1 MNKKKKLI
9 IIDQSFKDYTG
20 HHYNYNKYLYN
31 KLNKNLDISFYVNEK
46 VLKQIKNSFNKNFF
60 NIFKETSYSVNYKI
74 PFLNKI
80 KKFKIFRHLFF
91 FISKYYFTN
100 IYLLKFIRPK
110 IFMSDFY
117 NKLFFLY
124 KNNKN
129 SIFFLHSLS
138 ESEFL
143 ETLFFLHNN
152 NNNNNNNNKIYIV
165 YRRDPRF
172 LKNFFLVI
180 NKLID
185 NKYAYLLTDSFKIKN
200 YLENEINKKIYLVNI
215 PINFN
220 YNEKKKFV
228 NKKKKKFI
236 VSYLGDA
243 RLEKGFFEL
252 PFLLKKKNFNK
263 KFQFRIQANS
273 NGYDLNL
280 YNKTISILKKIKNLN
295 LLKKQLNEEEY
306 VKILF
311 NSDII
316 LLPYRSEFYQ
326 YRTSSIFYEGI
337 YAEKIIIVT
346 ANTWMSSFY
355 EDNLILKKLI
365 LSDKNNLG
373 KILNYIYENYNLLIK
388 NIISLKKNILIK
400 NNISLLKRLFKN
412 SKKTNILVKKK
423 VKYISY
429 LLDENVINRRVD
441 GNQLGT
447 LNIIKNIFS
456 NQFLFNKR
464 FYFNILFNCK
474 IDAKNFLFTINNL
487 LRLFSLNDICFKY
500 VHAVSSYF
508 LKNNKLSY
516 HLTLNEKN
524 LFFKDIILLNFHF
537 YINHLKKINYLKK
550 IILVHD
556 VYSQTNNQR
565 QFLDDKNNHYIFMS
579 YNEFSRINF
588 LKAQKYLIYPISTH
602 DFVNNNNL
610 RKKFQKYNYIF
621 ISSGSDVD
629 KTNLE
634 IILKT
639 INKPIN
645 IVGEICFKL
654 NNNFLDLNFSNLI
667 LKGFVN
673 NLEEYFNNP
682 ENVFLIPRYEGIGIP
697 IKFLELL
704 KFRSKAVLF
713 GNANSFGLPNHL
725 VEDFIYAE
733 NQHFSLEDFINR
745 INYKKLYN
753 NLISSI
759 KSNNNHNKNKLLKN
773 IKC

>member
-1 MNKKKKLI
+1 MSKKKKLL

-31 KLNKNLDISFYVNEK
+31 NFSKNFDISFYVNKK
-46 VLKQIKNSFNKNFF
+46 VINQIKNSFSKNFF
-60 NIFKETSYSVNYKI
+60 NIFKETSYSVNYRVFFFK
-74 PFLNKI
+74 KI
-80 KKFKIFRHLFF
+80 KEIKIFRYLFF
-91 FISKYYFTN
+91 SIIKYNFLFNLLVKFYARK
-100 IYLLKFIRPK
+100 IYVT
-110 IFMSDFY
+110 DFY

-138 ESEFL
+138 ENEFL
-143 ETLFFLHNN
+143 ETLFFLYN
-152 NNNNNNNNKIYIV
+152 NNNNNNNNKIYII

-172 LKNFFLVI
+172 LKDFFLII

-185 NKYAYLLTDSFKIKN
+185 NNYVYLLTDSFKIKN
-200 YLENEINKKIYLVNI
+200 FLENEIDKKIYLVNI
-215 PINFN
+215 PVNFN
-220 YNEKKKFV
+220 YNRTNKFV
-228 NKKKKKFI
+228 NKKKKKYI
-236 VSYLGDA
+236 ISYLGDA
-243 RLEKGFFEL
+243 RLEKGFFSL
-252 PFLLKKKNFNK
+252 PSLLKKINFNK
-263 KFQFRIQANS
+263 KYKFIIQANS

-295 LLKKQLNEEEY
+295 LLKKQLNEKEY
-306 VKILF
+306 LKILF
-311 NSDII
+311 NTDIVF
-316 LLPYRSEFYQ
+316 LPYRSEFYQ

-337 YAEKIIIVT
+337 YAEKIVIVT

-355 EDNLILKKLI
+355 QDNLILKKLI
-365 LSDKNNLG
+365 LSDKNNLE
-373 KILNYIYENYNLLIK
+373 KILNYIHKNYYLLIK

-400 NNISLLKRLFKN
+400 NNISLLKILFKN
-412 SKKTNILVKKK
+412 SKKTNISVKNN
-423 VKYISY
+423 VKHISY
-429 LLDENVINRRVD
+429 LVDENTINKRVD
-441 GNQLGT
+441 GNQFGT
-447 LNIIKNIFS
+447 INIIKNIFS
-456 NQFLFNKR
+456 DEFLLNKR
-464 FYFNILFNCK
+464 LYFNIIFNR
-474 IDAKNFLFTINNL
+474 NFDPKYGLFTINNI
-487 LRLFSLNDICFKY
+487 LRIFSFKDI
-500 VHAVSSYF
+500 YF
-508 LKNNKLSY
+508 NLVPVISQFRLKNNKLSY
-516 HLTLNEKN
+516 YLNLKEKD
-524 LFFKDIILLNFHF
+524 LFFKDIVLLNFHF
-537 YINHLKKINYLKK
+537 YNNQLKNINYLKK

-556 VYSQTNNQR
+556 VYSQINNQR
-565 QFLDDKNNHYIFMS
+565 QFLDHKNNHYIFVS
-579 YNEFSRINF
+579 YHEFLRIHF
-588 LKAQKYLIYPISTH
+588 FKAKKYLVFPIYID

-621 ISSGSDVD
+621 ISSGADVD

-634 IILKT
+634 IMLKT

-654 NNNFLDLNFSNLI
+654 NNNFLDLNSSNLI

-682 ENVFLIPRYEGIGIP
+682 ENIFLIPRYEGIGIP
-697 IKFLELL
+697 IKFLQLI

-725 VEDFIYAE
+725 VEDFIYNK
-733 NQHFSLEDFINR
+733 NQNFSLEHFINH

-753 NLISSI
+753 NLSSFI